1 MKINALLDVNV
12 VAHETEDEV
21 AVLLELE
28 APAALADATRPQAS
42 LQVVLDRSGSMGGA
56 PLEGAKKALVALV
69 RRLEPTDNFGLVTFD
84 DSAQV
89 VVPAGPLADKDAVIA
104 QIQAVHAGGTTDLSA
119 GYLRG
124 LREIRR
130 VMSAQPG
137 RGSSGTV
144 LVISDGHVNAG
155 IKDADEFASVT
166 SKAYADSIVTSTLGY
181 GRGYDETL
189 LTAIAR
195 SGSGNHVF
203 ADNPDA
209 AGAAIAG
216 EVDGLLNKVVQA
228 LSLTVKF
235 EPAVEFL
242 RLYNDLP
249 AQQIGDGQ
257 VMIEL
262 GDLYSEE
269 ARKVLLKLKVP
280 ALAALGLARVATLEI
295 SYVELPGLVEQ
306 VVSLPITVNVV
317 PGDEAA
323 GRVAHP
329 SVHSEVLFQEAQDVK
344 RQASEA
350 FEHGRFDEGQRL
362 IGETK
367 IRLARSLG
375 VAPEKLKPEI
385 QVELDDVARMEQLG
399 HDSGPMGAP
408 MMSKMSRDSYHRMN
422 RKRGRRIEPDQDGS

>member
-1 MKINALLDVNV
+1 M
-12 VAHETEDEV
+12 
-21 AVLLELE
+21 
-28 APAALADATRPQAS
+28 S
-42 LQVVLDRSGSMGGA
+42 GA
-56 PLEGAKKALVALV
+56 PLEGAKKALIALV

-89 VVPAGPLADKDAVIA
+89 VVPAGPLTDKEAVIA
-104 QIQAVHAGGTTDLSA
+104 QIEARPLRRLDRPVGRLPPRPARDPAGAPGGT
-119 GYLRG
+119 GG
-124 LREIRR
+124 
-130 VMSAQPG
+130 
-137 RGSSGTV
+137 GTV

-155 IKDADEFASVT
+155 IKDVDEFASIT
-166 SKAYADSIVTSTLGY
+166 AKAYADGIVTSTLGY

-189 LTAIAR
+189 LSAIAR

-262 GDLYSEE
+262 GDLYAEE

-280 ALAALGLARVATLEI
+280 AMAALGLARVATLELA
-295 SYVELPGLVEQ
+295 YVELPGPGRARRVAADHRQ
-306 VVSLPITVNVV
+306 RRARRRGRRAGAAPDRAVRGALP
-317 PGDEAA
+317 GGA
-323 GRVAHP
+323 GR
-329 SVHSEVLFQEAQDVK
+329 
-344 RQASEA
+344 QAPGVRGVRARRRVES
-350 FEHGRFDEGQRL
+350 GQRL
-362 IGETK
+362 IGETRSRLRGVAGGRPGGLSPK
-367 IRLARSLG
+367 IRA
-375 VAPEKLKPEI
+375 
-385 QVELDDVARMEQLG
+385 ELDEVDRM
-399 HDSGPMGAP
+399 
-408 MMSKMSRDSYHRMN
+408 
-422 RKRGRRIEPDQDGS
+422 GR

>member
-12 VAHETEDEV
+12 VAHEADDEV
-21 AVLLELE
+21 AVLLELQ
-28 APAALADATRPQAS
+28 APAALSDVTRPQAS
-42 LQVVLDRSGSMGGA
+42 VQIVLDRSGSMSGA

-69 RRLEPTDNFGLVTFD
+69 RRLEPSDNFGLVTFD

-89 VVPAGPLADKDAVIA
+89 VVPAGPLTDKESVVRLIEG
-104 QIQAVHAGGTTDLSA
+104 VHSGGSTDLSA

-130 VMSAQPG
+130 VSG
-137 RGSSGTV
+137 KTGGTV
-144 LVISDGHVNAG
+144 LVVSDGHVNAG
-155 IKDADEFASVT
+155 IQTADEFASVT
-166 SKAYADSIVTSTLGY
+166 SKAYGLGIVTSTLGY
-181 GRGYDETL
+181 GQGYDETL
-189 LTAIAR
+189 LSAISR

-228 LSLTVKF
+228 LALTVQF

-242 RLYNDLP
+242 RLYHDRP
-249 AQQIGDGQ
+249 AYHLGNGQ
-257 VMIEL
+257 VMVEL

-269 ARKVLLKLKVP
+269 ARKVLLKFKVP
-280 ALAALGLARVATLEI
+280 AMAALGLARIATLELAYI
-295 SYVELPGLVEQ
+295 ELPGLLEQ
-306 VVSLPITVNVV
+306 VASLPITVNVV

-323 GRVAHP
+323 GRIPHP
-329 SVHSEVLFQEAQDVK
+329 TVHSEVLFQEAQDVK

-350 FEHGRFDEGQRL
+350 FERGEFTSGQQL

-367 IRLARSLG
+367 SRLAASLDA
-375 VAPEKLKPEI
+375 APEALRPEI
-385 QVELDDVARMEQLG
+385 QAEIDEVTRMERFG
-399 HDSGPMGAP
+399 FDSGPTSAAY
-408 MMSKMSRDSYHRMN
+408 MSKMSRESYHRGS
-422 RKRGRRIEPDQDGS
+422 RKRGRVTRPESEDET

>member
-12 VAHETEDEV
+12 VAHEAEDEV

-28 APAALADATRPQAS
+28 APAALADTVRPQAS
-42 LQVVLDRSGSMGGA
+42 LEVVLDRSGSMSGA

-84 DSAQV
+84 NEAQV
-89 VVPAGPLADKDAVIA
+89 VVPAGPLTDKDAVVASIE
-104 QIQAVHAGGTTDLSA
+104 AVFPGGSTDLGA

-130 VMSAQPG
+130 VATNG
-137 RGSSGTV
+137 GTV

-155 IKDADEFASVT
+155 ITSVDEFASIT
-166 SKAYADSIVTSTLGY
+166 AKAYSEEVVTSTLGY
-181 GRGYDETL
+181 GQGYDETL
-189 LTAIAR
+189 LSAIAR

-216 EVDGLLNKVVQA
+216 EVEGLLNKVVQA
-228 LSLTVKF
+228 LSLTVRF
-235 EPAVEFL
+235 EASVEML

-249 AQQIGDGQ
+249 AQQIGDGT

-262 GDLYSEE
+262 GDLYGQEQ
-269 ARKVLLKLKVP
+269 RKVLLKFKVP
-280 ALAALGLARVATLEI
+280 AMAALGLARIATLELA
-295 SYVELPGLVEQ
+295 YVELPGLIEHVAA
-306 VVSLPITVNVV
+306 LPISVNVV

-323 GRVAHP
+323 GRVPHP
-329 SVHSEVLFQEAQDVK
+329 TVHSEVLFQEAQDVK

-350 FEHGRFDEGQRL
+350 FERGDLESGKRL
-362 IGETK
+362 LGETK
-367 IRLARSLG
+367 TQLRRAID
-375 VAPEKLKPEI
+375 VAPEAIASEI
-385 QVELDDVARMEQLG
+385 RGELDEVDRMDAMTYDVGSAY
-399 HDSGPMGAP
+399 
-408 MMSKMSRDSYHRMN
+408 MSKMSRDSYHRMN
-422 RKRGRRIEPDQDGS
+422 RKRGRSPRPEGRP

>member
-12 VAHETEDEV
+12 VALEAEDEV
-21 AVLLELE
+21 TVLLELE
-28 APAALADATRPQAS
+28 APAALADTTRPQAS

-56 PLEGAKKALVALV
+56 PLEGAKDALIALV

-89 VVPAGPLADKDAVIA
+89 VVPAGPLIDKEAVIA
-104 QIQAVHAGGTTDLSA
+104 QINAVHTGGCTDLSA

-130 VMSAQPG
+130 VATAG
-137 RGSSGTV
+137 GTV
-144 LVISDGHVNAG
+144 LVVSDGHVNAG

-166 SKAYADSIVTSTLGY
+166 AKAYDDRIVTSTLGY

-189 LTAIAR
+189 LSAIAR

-203 ADNPDA
+203 ADNPDS

-235 EPAVEFL
+235 EPSVEFL

-249 AQQIGDGQ
+249 ATQIGDGQ
-257 VMIEL
+257 VMVEL
-262 GDLYSEE
+262 GDLHSEE
-269 ARKVLLKLKVP
+269 GRKVLLKFKVP
-280 ALAALGLARVATLEI
+280 AMAGLGLAKIATLELA
-295 SYVELPGLVEQ
+295 YVELPGLVEH
-306 VVSLPITVNVV
+306 VAALPITVNVV

-323 GRVAHP
+323 GRVPHP
-329 SVHSEVLFQEAQDVK
+329 TVQSEVMFQEAQDVK
-344 RQASEA
+344 RLASEA
-350 FEHGRFDEGQRL
+350 FERGEFESGQRL
-362 IGETK
+362 MGETRA
-367 IRLARSLG
+367 RLAASLE
-375 VAPEKLKPEI
+375 VAPEALRPGI
-385 QVELDDVARMEQLG
+385 RAELDEVEQMDRMSFDIG
-399 HDSGPMGAP
+399 AASAP
-408 MMSKMSRDSYHRMN
+408 MMSKMSRESFHRGS
-422 RKRGRRIEPDQDGS
+422 RKRGRAPRPDSDGADDGRTW